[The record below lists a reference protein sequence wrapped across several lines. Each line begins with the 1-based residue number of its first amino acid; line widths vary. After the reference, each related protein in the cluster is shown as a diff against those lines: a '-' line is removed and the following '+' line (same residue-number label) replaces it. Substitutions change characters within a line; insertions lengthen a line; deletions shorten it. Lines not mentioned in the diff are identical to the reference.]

1 MRNTTVA
8 KLNKADKKQFVDA
21 LDEVYEESP
30 WVPERAY
37 ADRPFNS
44 IDDVA
49 ATLESVVREA
59 SYDQKLAL
67 LRAHPD
73 LGEQTE
79 MTDASEAEQASAGLD
94 QLSPELYNTFQRLN
108 RQYRERFGFPF
119 IKAVKGHSPK
129 EIREAME
136 QRVTHS
142 QAEEFNTALA
152 EVHAIARL
160 RLNNTLIA

>member
-1 MRNTTVA
+1 MQNPTVA

-21 LDEVYEESP
+21 LAEVYEESP

-37 ADRPFNS
+37 QDRPFNS

-94 QLSPELYNTFQRLN
+94 QLSPELYKTFQRLN

-119 IKAVKGHSPK
+119 IKAVRGHSPK

-160 RLNNTLIA
+160 RLNNTIIA